1 MMLQK
6 VKPTT
11 ASRRQLIRLNNKS
24 SNLSKKPLL
33 KSKIAG
39 KKNSSGRNHSGKITV
54 FHKGGGVKQRYRQI
68 DFDRKFNSTAIV
80 CTIEHDPNRNAYISS
95 VFDFINKSFYYILTP
110 RNLHVGDIIKSGL
123 KATPSLGSSLPI
135 ANIPIGTPIYNVSP
149 KVSSSGQISRS
160 AGTFSIIKEK
170 TEEYCVIE
178 LSSGEQR
185 YLSSNCFASVGEV
198 SKELFFLTRLGKAGQ
213 SRWRNKRPTVR
224 GVAMNPI
231 DHPHGGGEG
240 KKSGTS
246 RTPWGKSNYRGKTS
260 KSRNRFIIKKSKL

>member
-1 MMLQK
+1 MILQK

-11 ASRRQLIRLNNKS
+11 ASRRQLIKLNCKGL
-24 SNLSKKPLL
+24 NLSKKPLL
-33 KSKIAG
+33 KSKITG

-54 FHKGGGVKQRYRQI
+54 FHKGGGVKQKYREI
-68 DFDRKFNSTAIV
+68 NFNRKYNSTAIV

-95 VFDFINKSFYYILTP
+95 VYDFINKSFYYILTP
-110 RNLHVGDIIKSGL
+110 QNLRVGDIVKSGL
-123 KATPSLGSSLPI
+123 KAAPSLGSSLPI
-135 ANIPIGTPIYNVSP
+135 ANIPIGTPIHNISP
-149 KVSSSGQISRS
+149 TLSSFGQISRS

-170 TEEYCVIE
+170 TEKYCTIE

-185 YLSSNCFASVGEV
+185 HLSSNCFASIGEV

-224 GVAMNPI
+224 GVAMNPV

-240 KKSGTS
+240 KKSGSS
-246 RTPWGKSNYRGKTS
+246 RTPWGKSNQRGKTS
-260 KSRNRFIIKKSKL
+260 RSKNRFIIKKK